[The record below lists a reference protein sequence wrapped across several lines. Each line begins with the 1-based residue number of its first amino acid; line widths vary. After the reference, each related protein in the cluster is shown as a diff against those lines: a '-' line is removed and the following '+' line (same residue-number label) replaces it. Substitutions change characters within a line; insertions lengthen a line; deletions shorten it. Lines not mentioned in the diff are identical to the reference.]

1 MRIAA
6 IGLGVLVALGSG
18 AALAAGGGSA
28 PSGGGSFNM
37 PERQMTP
44 EEQAKQ
50 AYNQGVRAVKAA
62 DKLAKSAEET
72 TDEKKKAKVLDKAK
86 HQYENARGYFASA
99 LQRKVDMYEAWNY
112 VGYTSRKLGEYDKA
126 LQAYDEALRLNPNYG
141 EAIEYRGE
149 AYLALNRIEDAK
161 NAYML
166 LFQGQRPLADQLMVA
181 MQKWVTDRRPRAT
194 PRPKSM
200 HSRSGSMSARTSRV
214 RLLRSRR
221 MRRRSCTGTE
231 YDSPP
236 IDLPVLLDRGR
247 MERSR
252 QRPRAV
258 PVASAAWFPATA
270 RSRRQS
276 DVRCQGRARL
286 STVLRNASLGNEHV
300 FVRQL
305 PPS

>member
-86 HQYENARGYFASA
+86 HQYENARGYFAA
-99 LQRKVDMYEAWNY
+99 AVQRKVDMYEAWNY

-181 MQKWVTDRRPRAT
+181 MQKWVTDRKAAGNAAPEVDAL
-194 PRPKSM
+194 
-200 HSRSGSMSARTSRV
+200 AQW
-214 RLLRSRR
+214 
-221 MRRRSCTGTE
+221 
-231 YDSPP
+231 
-236 IDLPVLLDRGR
+236 ID
-247 MERSR
+247 ERSNIAR
-252 QRPRAV
+252 Q
-258 PVASAAWFPATA
+258 T
-270 RSRRQS
+270 
-276 DVRCQGRARL
+276 
-286 STVLRNASLGNEHV
+286 ASLATDAPAVVHWN
-300 FVRQL
+300 
-305 PPS
+305 

>member
-181 MQKWVTDRRPRAT
+181 MQKWVTDRKAAGNAAPEVDAL
-194 PRPKSM
+194 
-200 HSRSGSMSARTSRV
+200 AQW
-214 RLLRSRR
+214 
-221 MRRRSCTGTE
+221 
-231 YDSPP
+231 
-236 IDLPVLLDRGR
+236 ID
-247 MERSR
+247 ERSNIAR
-252 QRPRAV
+252 Q
-258 PVASAAWFPATA
+258 T
-270 RSRRQS
+270 
-276 DVRCQGRARL
+276 
-286 STVLRNASLGNEHV
+286 ASLATDAPAVAHWN
-300 FVRQL
+300 
-305 PPS
+305 

>member
-18 AALAAGGGSA
+18 AALAAGGGGA

-62 DKLAKSAEET
+62 DKLAKSADET
-72 TDEKKKAKVLDKAK
+72 TDEKKKSKALDKAK

-149 AYLALNRIEDAK
+149 AYLALNRIDDAK
-161 NAYML
+161 AAYL
-166 LFQGQRPLADQLMVA
+166 DLFAKDREQAAQLMKVMTEWVA
-181 MQKWVTDRRPRAT
+181 KRQADPAGVDPAAVAAFDTWIKDRAKLAALT
-194 PRPKSM
+194 VNMSLASN
-200 HSRSGSMSARTSRV
+200 HS
-214 RLLRSRR
+214 
-221 MRRRSCTGTE
+221 
-231 YDSPP
+231 
-236 IDLPVLLDRGR
+236 
-247 MERSR
+247 
-252 QRPRAV
+252 
-258 PVASAAWFPATA
+258 AW
-270 RSRRQS
+270 R
-276 DVRCQGRARL
+276 
-286 STVLRNASLGNEHV
+286 
-300 FVRQL
+300 
-305 PPS
+305 